1 MIFFF
6 LLTNISAI
14 IWHGSNGDGDEKE
27 EEEEE
32 GEGYI
37 IYNSLFVIIVI
48 KKTTAPQGSKGGGP
62 VAIVRTVC
70 KIIKKH
76 KQRWPL

>member
-48 KKTTAPQGSKGGGP
+48 KKTTAPQGS
-62 VAIVRTVC
+62 
-70 KIIKKH
+70 
-76 KQRWPL
+76 

>member
-27 EEEEE
+27 E

-37 IYNSLFVIIVI
+37 IYNSNSLFVVIVI
-48 KKTTAPQGSKGGGP
+48 KKATAP
-62 VAIVRTVC
+62 
-70 KIIKKH
+70 
-76 KQRWPL
+76 